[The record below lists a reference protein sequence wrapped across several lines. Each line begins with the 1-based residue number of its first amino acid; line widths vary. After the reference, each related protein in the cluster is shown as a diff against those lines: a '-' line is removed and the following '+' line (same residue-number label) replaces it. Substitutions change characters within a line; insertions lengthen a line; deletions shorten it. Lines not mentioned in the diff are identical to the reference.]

1 MGETPTGGG
10 TWSAMRQCPKCN
22 KRFLESN
29 ARICDVDGSVLD
41 LIVVASERDR
51 LVGTTILQR
60 YAVDGVLGDG
70 GMGVVYRAL
79 DVDSGRPYAVKVLR
93 AEYSAEEDLVQRF
106 EQEARAS
113 AAINNP
119 HIVEIYD
126 WGSLP
131 DNSRFFV
138 MEYLE
143 GQSLGDVLAAMPKPP
158 GADRREPMSEAF
170 TIHLALQ
177 ISEGLAAAHAIGV
190 VHRDIK
196 PDNFH
201 IVRTDDDP
209 YFVKILDFGIA
220 KVQNS
225 KAARTRT
232 GSVFGTPHYMSPEQA
247 SGDRNIDA
255 TTDIYGLGVLLYE
268 MVVGKIPFDAD
279 NLMGILTAHLYHT
292 PVPPR
297 TFPECENL
305 SAAFEA
311 VILKCLAKTREA
323 RYPSMQALHDD
334 LVRCRDEGTSL
345 ALEDQECHTQRF
357 ARMALSD
364 AELTRPDMMIA
375 AVPDPVA
382 PRAPAAAEGS
392 PPGRRG
398 TLGPGVTTAGRMPA
412 VSGGTGLGGPEGA
425 ASPFASFE
433 RNPIQF
439 APPPVRGVDTPSG
452 VTLPPAVRGAPVGS
466 GRSRVPMVMAIVGAG
481 LLLGTLS
488 FMALGGRGSGEAGAT
503 QSATAAHDA
512 LLGHEATRPGA
523 QPRAVAPPP
532 TVTVETPGVAA
543 VVYRGSTRLGT
554 TPLEVPRPS
563 APERYRVVAPGREP
577 VSVDIGPDADRAL
590 RVALPVP
597 PAPRPAPPPPAA
609 TPGPGL
615 DPPAPRN
622 PEGRS
627 RRSHH
632 DRSGS
637 SHGSPLG
644 SPFVVQPNGRDPAPP
659 PTAPST
665 PPPTSP
671 TPAARPPQG
680 GGHEIR
686 DPWATN

>member
-1 MGETPTGGG
+1 
-10 TWSAMRQCPKCN
+10 MRQCPKCN

-70 GMGVVYRAL
+70 GMGVVYRAK
-79 DVDSGRPYAVKVLR
+79 DAITGRTMAVKVLR

-106 EQEARAS
+106 EQEARS
-113 AAINNP
+113 AAAVNNP

-143 GQSLGDVLAAMPKPP
+143 GQSLGDLLAAMPKPP
-158 GADRREPMSEAF
+158 GADRREPLSEAF

-177 ISEGLAAAHAIGV
+177 IADGLAAAHAIGI

-201 IVRTDDDP
+201 IVRTEADP

-297 TFPECENL
+297 AFPECENL
-305 SAAFEA
+305 SPAFEA
-311 VILKCLAKTREA
+311 VILKCMAKTREA
-323 RYPSMQALHDD
+323 RYPSMRALHDD
-334 LVRCRDEGTSL
+334 LLRCRDEGTSL
-345 ALEDQECHTQRF
+345 ALDDQECHTQRF

-364 AELTRPDMMIA
+364 AELTRPDMPIA
-375 AVPDPVA
+375 PVPQAVA
-382 PRAPAAAEGS
+382 PRPATGEVDAIEVGEVTRVAPNPGS
-392 PPGRRG
+392 
-398 TLGPGVTTAGRMPA
+398 TTAGRMAAVAAAPA
-412 VSGGTGLGGPEGA
+412 TPAASGA
-425 ASPFASFE
+425 AAFGPFD

-439 APPPVRGVDTPSG
+439 TGPMPSYDTPPG
-452 VTLPPAVRGAPVGS
+452 VTVPPTVTGTPAAQ
-466 GRSRVPMVMAIVGAG
+466 GRSRVPLGMAIVGAG

-488 FMALGGRGSGEAGAT
+488 FMALGGGRRPDESAAT
-503 QSATAAHDA
+503 HLAAAPQPAPTARPAVPF
-512 LLGHEATRPGA
+512 GVPGA
-523 QPRAVAPPP
+523 RGG

-543 VVYRGSTRLGT
+543 EVFRGATRLGT
-554 TPLEVPRPS
+554 TPLAVPRPS
-563 APERYRVVAPGREP
+563 APETYRVVAPGRAP
-577 VSVDIGPDADRAL
+577 VSVDIGPDADAAL
-590 RVALPVP
+590 RVALPAAPAVAPTEPVAPTPVALP
-597 PAPRPAPPPPAA
+597 PGTARP
-609 TPGPGL
+609 
-615 DPPAPRN
+615 
-622 PEGRS
+622 S
-627 RRSHH
+627 
-632 DRSGS
+632 SGS
-637 SHGSPLG
+637 NGRRGHHERGASPLG
-644 SPFVVQPNGRDPAPP
+644 SPFTVQQPGRPASPVAPAAP
-659 PTAPST
+659 PTAPT
-665 PPPTSP
+665 PPVAPPTRP
-671 TPAARPPQG
+671 TQG
-680 GGHEIR
+680 GAHEIR

>member
-1 MGETPTGGG
+1 
-10 TWSAMRQCPKCN
+10 MRQCPKCN

-51 LVGTTILQR
+51 LVGTTILGR

-70 GMGVVYRAL
+70 GMGVVYRAR
-79 DVDSGRPYAVKVLR
+79 DVDTGRPFAVKVLR

-177 ISEGLAAAHAIGV
+177 IAEGLAAAHAIGV

-201 IVRTDDDP
+201 IIRTDDDP

-220 KVQNS
+220 KVANS

-268 MVVGKIPFDAD
+268 MVSGKIPFDAD

-297 TFPECENL
+297 AFPECQGL
-305 SAAFEA
+305 SAGFEA

-323 RYPSMQALHDD
+323 RYPSMRALYDD
-334 LVRCRDEGTSL
+334 IVRCRDEGSSL
-345 ALEDQECHTQRF
+345 ALDDQECHTQRF

-364 AELTRPDMMIA
+364 AELTRPDMPIA
-375 AVPDPVA
+375 PVPAAVA
-382 PRAPAAAEGS
+382 PRAPVPVDTNSEVTRVGPNPGS
-392 PPGRRG
+392 
-398 TLGPGVTTAGRMPA
+398 TTAGRLAA
-412 VSGGTGLGGPEGA
+412 VSAPQTPASPPSGTSNPAPGS
-425 ASPFASFE
+425 SPFASFE

-439 APPPVRGVDTPSG
+439 APSPGRGADTPPG
-452 VTLPPAVRGAPVGS
+452 VSLPPAVRGAPVAT
-466 GRSRVPMVMAIVGAG
+466 GRSRVPLGMAIVGAG

-488 FMALGGRGSGEAGAT
+488 FMALGGRGSAAGSRGPEAGA
-503 QSATAAHDA
+503 DP
-512 LLGHEATRPGA
+512 LLGHTATAVVAQGGAGARPE
-523 QPRAVAPPP
+523 
-532 TVTVETPGVAA
+532 TVTVETPGVVA
-543 VVYRGSTRLGT
+543 VVYRGTTRLGT
-554 TPLEVPRPS
+554 TPLVVPRPS
-563 APERYRVVAPGREP
+563 APERYRVEAPGRAP
-577 VSVDIGPDADRAL
+577 VSVDIGPDAERAL
-590 RVALPVP
+590 RVALPN
-597 PAPRPAPPPPAA
+597 PPPPRVVPNAPAA
-609 TPGPGL
+609 PVAPLPPEFLPPGPRTG
-615 DPPAPRN
+615 
-622 PEGRS
+622 

-632 DRSGS
+632 DRGA
-637 SHGSPLG
+637 SPLG
-644 SPFVVQPNGRDPAPP
+644 SPFTVSQPARPAEPNVPP
-659 PTAPST
+659 PTPPVTPTPT
-665 PPPTSP
+665 PPT
-671 TPAARPPQG
+671 RPSQG